1 VLTLQGNTHSA
12 GRPHTAGSASND
24 IGGGHRRFVGD
35 TGGGKRRSAGDT
47 GGGRRSVGDT
57 GGGQRRSAGDT
68 GGGQR
73 RFAGASAPRAFSRDS
88 TSLSPR
94 GSARATVPAGGNAR
108 EHILTK
114 SNPRPAIP
122 AGGVSHPKEPIPAGG
137 VSHPREP
144 IPAGGGGVRIPAG
157 GVSHAREPIQVGG
170 GGVRRTVP
178 ASPYSHLSDA
188 AVATAGGPRGGPAAS
203 AVPGHL
209 SCDARGLLVVGLL
222 RRGMLG

>member
-1 VLTLQGNTHSA
+1 MLTLQGNTHSA

-144 IPAGGGGVRIPAG
+144 IPAGGGGVR
-157 GVSHAREPIQVGG
+157 
-170 GGVRRTVP
+170 RTVP